1 MGNDIHIGASL
12 SIFIKL
18 HVPIHHFSSLFMK
31 SPHILNAA
39 SNLLGICFILLT
51 SFKIFKI
58 SRNTLYDEF
67 IVVAILLFMGSCIFS
82 FLALRKQDKTS
93 DSFEKLADY
102 MFLGGLG
109 ALFVITLLFAAS
121 II

>member
-1 MGNDIHIGASL
+1 MSNQ
-12 SIFIKL
+12 
-18 HVPIHHFSSLFMK
+18 K

-51 SFKIFKI
+51 SFKIFNI

-67 IVVAILLFMGSCIFS
+67 IVAAILLFMGSCILS
-82 FLALRKQDKTS
+82 FLALRKQDKSSET
-93 DSFEKLADY
+93 FEKLADY